1 MEVREQ
7 LFAQKLAAAVL
18 ALPTSIL
25 RLLDTR
31 LASLREDF
39 ITKHTAIGSPS
50 ISKTQKAAEMRRFKR
65 VSDEYHEAVKMY
77 NLYLERDNASKEE
90 QKRRPQAIWEECKN
104 VDYIGDFPWSAG
116 TQSDG
121 NVPHAVRQHASKL
134 LMKSNRLKEE
144 FVLLGAEVKDAKAV
158 LDYIIEHMQAE
169 LDTCRAVIG
178 SWDRACVLQSE
189 IKLFTDLRDEWQ
201 RAFAHWEI
209 FADDD
214 DASDSDDDSSDDESD
229 DDGP

>member
-7 LFAQKLAAAVL
+7 LFAQKLAAAVR

-50 ISKTQKAAEMRRFKR
+50 ISKTQTAADMRRFKR

-104 VDYIGDFPWSAG
+104 VDYMGDFPWTAG

-158 LDYIIEHMQAE
+158 LDYIIERMQAE
-169 LDTCRAVIG
+169 LEKCRAAIE
-178 SWDRACVLQSE
+178 SWDRACLLQSE
-189 IKLFTDLRDEWQ
+189 LKLFTNLREEWQ
-201 RAFAHWEI
+201 RAFGHWQI
-209 FADDD
+209 FADD
-214 DASDSDDDSSDDESD
+214 DASDSDADSSDDESD
-229 DDGP
+229 DDA

>member
-134 LMKSNRLKEE
+134 LMKSNRLPP
-144 FVLLGAEVKDAKAV
+144 EV
-158 LDYIIEHMQAE
+158 I
-169 LDTCRAVIG
+169 R
-178 SWDRACVLQSE
+178 
-189 IKLFTDLRDEWQ
+189 F
-201 RAFAHWEI
+201 
-209 FADDD
+209 
-214 DASDSDDDSSDDESD
+214 
-229 DDGP
+229 

>member
-1 MEVREQ
+1 VEVREQ

-39 ITKHTAIGSPS
+39 ITKHTAIGSPN

-90 QKRRPQAIWEECKN
+90 QKRRPQAVWEECKN
-104 VDYIGDFPWSAG
+104 VDYMGDFPWTAG

-158 LDYIIEHMQAE
+158 LDYIIERMQTE
-169 LDTCRAVIG
+169 LEKRRAVIY
-178 SWDRACVLQSE
+178 SRDRACLLQSE
-189 IKLFTDLRDEWQ
+189 LKLFTNLREEWQ
-201 RAFAHWEI
+201 RAFGHWQI
-209 FADDD
+209 FADD
-214 DASDSDDDSSDDESD
+214 DASDSDADSSDDESD
-229 DDGP
+229 DDA